1 MNFFDAQER
10 SRRRTRY
17 LIAVLLGATLV
28 VALSVTVVVGAA
40 YYLST
45 STQHGMPVGQWA
57 THNDTVLA
65 VIALGTLA
73 FIGFAALY
81 RTTTLRE
88 GGGRV
93 ARDLGGTRVS
103 ADAQDPQT
111 RQLVNVIEEMAL
123 ASGVPVPE
131 IYILEHE
138 SGINAFAAGFNPEDA
153 AVAVTRGTLDH
164 LGRDELQG
172 VIAHEFSHILNGDMQ
187 LNIRL
192 MGPMFG
198 ILAIGLLG
206 QTLLRGMRFSRSS
219 SRGKGGSGVA
229 VVLIIG
235 VGLTV
240 TGWVGLFCARLIK
253 ASVSRQREYLAD
265 ASAVQFTRQS
275 SGIAGAL
282 KKIAGLPVH
291 SRVANTSSEEISHML
306 FASGRGALSRMLASH
321 PPILDRIQALDPG
334 FSSEQLEELAATQV
348 DWATEPTAAA
358 QFASPAPSPAPPAST
373 TVTTDAQRLAG
384 TIGNPDEQQIKAA
397 QVLNRAIPPTLRQAL
412 ESGNQSLL
420 LTLALTLHPD
430 TSIRSTQLV
439 YLTQQIGEQR
449 CTVVTDLCREL
460 DKLGPRFRLPLLE
473 LTLPKVKDRPLP
485 QLEYLSQTMRHLI
498 EMDARIE
505 LFEYAVTRVF
515 AAYLRRAVAPALPPR
530 ASLDLGHRKAKQA
543 AATVFAS
550 LAAQTYQDPEQAAAA
565 LQRGLAAIEASSIS
579 PDTLASAQTD
589 GWMVRL
595 DAALGRLQALSP
607 RGKKVLVDGLMQTAI
622 HDGRLSM
629 AGSELLRAIC
639 AIIGCPL
646 PPLVAAAA

>member
-17 LIAVLLGATLV
+17 LIAVLLGATVV
-28 VALSVTVVVGAA
+28 VALSVTVVIGAA

-45 STQHGMPVGQWA
+45 RTQHGMPVAQWA
-57 THNDTVLA
+57 ANNDTVLYS
-65 VIALGTLA
+65 VALSTLV
-73 FIGFAALY
+73 FIGIAALY

-103 ADAQDPQT
+103 SDTQDLQA
-111 RQLVNVIEEMAL
+111 RQLTNVVEEMAL

-131 IYILEHE
+131 IYVLEHE

-153 AVAVTRGTLDH
+153 AIAVTRGTLDH
-164 LGRDELQG
+164 LSRDELQG
-172 VIAHEFSHILNGDMQ
+172 VVAHEFSHILNGDMQ
-187 LNIRL
+187 LNIWL
-192 MGPMFG
+192 VGPMFG

-206 QTLLRGMRFSRSS
+206 RTLLRGIRSSRSS
-219 SRGKGGSGVA
+219 SRGKGGAGLSM
-229 VVLIIG
+229 VLIIG
-235 VGLTV
+235 VGLAV

-253 ASVSRQREYLAD
+253 AGVSRQREYLAD

-275 SGIAGAL
+275 GGIAGAL

-291 SRVANTSSEEISHML
+291 SRVTNSSSEEISHML
-306 FASGRGALSRMLASH
+306 FASGRGVLSHMLASH
-321 PPILDRIQALDPG
+321 PPILDRIQALDPA
-334 FSSEQLEELAATQV
+334 FDDEQLEQLELTSV
-348 DWATEPTAAA
+348 DWATELAAA
-358 QFASPAPSPAPPAST
+358 APFAAPAPSPTPSAST
-373 TVTTDAQRLAG
+373 TVATDAQRLAS

-397 QVLNRAIPPTLRQAL
+397 QVLNRAIPAALRLAL
-412 ESGNQSLL
+412 ESSSQSLL

-430 TSIRSTQLV
+430 NSVRSTQLG

-449 CTVVTDLCREL
+449 CAIVNNLYRDL
-460 DKLGPRFRLPLLE
+460 DALGPRFRLPLLE
-473 LTLPKVKDRPLP
+473 LALPTVKERPLP
-485 QLEYLSQTMRHLI
+485 QLEYLSHTMQHLI

-515 AAYLRRAVAPALPPR
+515 AVYLGRAVAPAMPAR
-530 ASLDLGHRKAKQA
+530 ASLDFGHRKAKQA

-550 LAAQTYQDPEQAAAA
+550 LAAQTYRDHEQAAAA
-565 LQRGLAAIEASSIS
+565 LQRGLAAIEAKSIS
-579 PDTLASAQTD
+579 PDALATARAD
-589 GWMVRL
+589 GWMDRL
-595 DAALGRLQALSP
+595 DAALTRLQALSP

-622 HDGRLSM
+622 HDGRLSL
-629 AGSELLRAIC
+629 AESELLRAIC

-646 PPLVAAAA
+646 PPLVQAAA